1 MFAVGIAPTPE
12 AKEVIEATVRELL
25 DAIEPWAAEHT
36 YLNFADSRRKAVT
49 LFSSLSYH
57 RLRRIKATRRP
68 GEPDPQQPSDSRR
81 SDVAPADTLVGW
93 TRGDS
98 TTP

>member
-57 RLRRIKATRRP
+57 RLRRIKALV
-68 GEPDPQQPSDSRR
+68 DPANRIR
-81 SDVAPADTLVGW
+81 SNHPIPAART
-93 TRGDS
+93 
-98 TTP
+98 